1 MKSILLA
8 SASAFAFAGAAAADV
23 AWSGSAAAEYNLPV
37 GSSNGATTTT
47 VKLGAAASVAGDWTL
62 STSIAMSA
70 AGAWTTGA
78 VSLTDGTS
86 TLTFGSNASGNGHAD
101 GAFTAVKQA
110 YTTTT
115 TTTADDTVDVSVS
128 TDLGGVALSLTGD
141 TSAAADDWQLGAS
154 MSMGGIDIDAGFGVM
169 GANQGDIAINA
180 STTMGAA
187 TVGMNL
193 LTENGTTTTDVS
205 GSFTMDALTLSI
217 ATDNLTASGDY
228 DASVKYSMGD
238 LTLSGSVN
246 EDQAWNIGTSYKAGD
261 ATASGTYYSTGYF
274 KASVGYT
281 MDALKIAASTRT
293 DTNAMSVSGS
303 YDMGNGMTVFAGS
316 RTVTAAEAYAGLSA
330 TLGAATVS
338 LSYSNTGAGKASA
351 TTYEKEYKAGTTLGV
366 AFKF

>member
-8 SASAFAFAGAAAADV
+8 SASVFAFAGAAAADV

-62 STSIAMSA
+62 STSIAMSST
-70 AGAWTTGA
+70 GSWTTGA

-86 TLTFGSNASGNGHAD
+86 TLTFGSNHAD
-101 GAFTAVKQA
+101 GAYTAVKQA

-115 TTTADDTVDVSVS
+115 TTTTDDNVDVSVS
-128 TDLGGVALSLTGD
+128 TDLGGVAISLTGD

-154 MSMGGIDIDAGFGVM
+154 MSMGGIDVAAGFGVM

-193 LTENGTTTTDVS
+193 LTENGTTKTDVS

-228 DASVKYSMGD
+228 DASVKYVMGD

-246 EDQAWNIGTSYKAGD
+246 EDQAWNVGTSYKAGD
-261 ATASGTYYSTGYF
+261 VTASGTYYSTGYF

-338 LSYSNTGAGKASA
+338 LSYSNNGAGKASS

>member
-8 SASAFAFAGAAAADV
+8 SASVFAFAGAAAADV
-23 AWSGSAAAEYNLPV
+23 VWSGSAEAEYNLPA

-62 STSIAMSA
+62 STSISMSA

-86 TLTFGSNASGNGHAD
+86 TLTFGSNHAD
-101 GAFTAVKQA
+101 GAYTAVKQA

-115 TTTADDTVDVSVS
+115 TTTTDDNVDVSVS
-128 TDLGGVALSLTGD
+128 TDLGGVAISLTGD

-154 MSMGGIDIDAGFGVM
+154 MSMGGIDISAGFGVM

-228 DASVKYSMGD
+228 DASVKYVMGD

-246 EDQAWNIGTSYKAGD
+246 EDQAWNVGTTYKAGD
-261 ATASGTYYSTGYF
+261 VTASGTYYSTGYF

-293 DTNAMSVSGS
+293 DNNAMSVSGS

-338 LSYSNTGAGKASA
+338 LSYSNNGAGKASSD
-351 TTYEKEYKAGTTLGV
+351 TYEKEYKAGTTLGV

>member
-70 AGAWTTGA
+70 AGSWTTGA

-86 TLTFGSNASGNGHAD
+86 TLTFGSNHAD

-115 TTTADDTVDVSVS
+115 TTTTDDTVDVSVS

-169 GANQGDIAINA
+169 GANQGDIALNA

-281 MDALKIAASTRT
+281 MDALSVDVGFDGT
-293 DTNAMSVSGS
+293 DMFVDVA
-303 YDMGNGMTVFAGS
+303 YDMGA
-316 RTVTAAEAYAGLSA
+316 L
-330 TLGAATVS
+330 TLGAGMTYTDGNYARVDYD
-338 LSYSNTGAGKASA
+338 LGGGASA
-351 TTYEKEYKAGTTLGV
+351 MVTCADTADIDPAEDIAEGTTVGV
-366 AFKF
+366 TFAF